1 MRTSSV
7 ASSIITIIVLILSI
21 QAYQM
26 AHAQTEVQ
34 IESKALT
41 YIMNV
46 LPFNMSHYNITVG
59 KAYSLPSGP
68 NDTTITQA
76 VEIDL
81 KSNGSTIHV
90 VCLYVNGA
98 LHQCGVRS
106 TGTPIADR
114 TNVNL
119 KDVVNRI
126 LIVHQQQTG
135 LDSTNLLNTLNL
147 VNDTET
153 TKVVLGEVSLSISRF
168 PDIIG
173 LQTIDGIPVP
183 VASNSSFSIS
193 FHWMLSKNGI
203 TTSQFL
209 LSFDN
214 GIFYNLQDDR
224 AIQPTEDTNS
234 TNKEQA
240 TTPTLVP
247 IADPQENFTSQIIPP
262 QSTNG
267 SSEQTNQLLSKP
279 TQKTLDTQ
287 NELVNPL
294 LIAAVAEYITVVLLI
309 ITYKS
314 KN

>member
-21 QAYQM
+21 QAYQV

-41 YIMNV
+41 YIMGV

-59 KAYSLPSGP
+59 KAYALPSGP
-68 NDTTITQA
+68 NDPTITQA

-81 KSNGSTIHV
+81 KSNDSTIHV

-98 LHQCGVRS
+98 LHQCGVRP

-114 TNVNL
+114 TYSNL
-119 KDVVNRI
+119 KGIVTRI
-126 LIVHQQQTG
+126 LLLHQQQTG

-153 TKVVLGEVSLSISRF
+153 TNVASGEVSLSISRF

-173 LQTIDGIPVP
+173 FQTIDGIPFP

-193 FHWMLSKNGI
+193 LHWMLSKNGI
-203 TTSQFL
+203 TTSQF
-209 LSFDN
+209 
-214 GIFYNLQDDR
+214 
-224 AIQPTEDTNS
+224 
-234 TNKEQA
+234 
-240 TTPTLVP
+240 
-247 IADPQENFTSQIIPP
+247 PP
-262 QSTNG
+262 
-267 SSEQTNQLLSKP
+267 
-279 TQKTLDTQ
+279 
-287 NELVNPL
+287 VF
-294 LIAAVAEYITVVLLI
+294 
-309 ITYKS
+309 
-314 KN
+314 